1 MCSATFQGD
10 SEFSKHV
17 VECAMKD
24 HSCEFCTFTSQK
36 ASNVKRH
43 MKRAHKGMIETPLPL
58 RGQSTPKKK
67 EVVQG
72 NKTDEQR
79 DCVPLSCEQDL
90 QVSSSESEEDDW
102 LCQDPGELLLEEQGN
117 AQVQGDELLAG
128 RLFRKKTQPSLP
140 GKRSSIQ
147 EATVPLP
154 EAESTSSQM
163 STATTQTDDV
173 PVKKLKCDA
182 FTQTEFATEVSK
194 KRIRKFR
201 DGDIDIEEITTEK
214 FILC

>member
-1 MCSATFQGD
+1 M
-10 SEFSKHV
+10 
-17 VECAMKD
+17 
-24 HSCEFCTFTSQK
+24 
-36 ASNVKRH
+36 
-43 MKRAHKGMIETPLPL
+43 
-58 RGQSTPKKK
+58 
-67 EVVQG
+67 
-72 NKTDEQR
+72 
-79 DCVPLSCEQDL
+79 SCEQDL

-102 LCQDPGELLLEEQGN
+102 QCQDPGELLLEEQGN
-117 AQVQGDELLAG
+117 DQVQGDELLAG

-147 EATVPLP
+147 EATVTLP
-154 EAESTSSQM
+154 EAESTSTM

-194 KRIRKFR
+194 KTIRKFR